1 MGKKE
6 KLQNKIDF
14 IKIIFNSLLIALF
27 GLFTFLFL
35 NYKNLSF
42 LEFVIIDLVA
52 ICLILVLCFLFLG
65 FCKYNSQ
72 IEKE

>member
-27 GLFTFLFL
+27 GIFAFLFL

-52 ICLILVLCFLFLG
+52 ISLILVLCFLFLG

>member
-27 GLFTFLFL
+27 GIFTFLFL